1 MGGKLAGL
9 RRRLEKAEKVLAETA
24 EGERLA
30 DCICKVRDVSPP
42 TIAFSNK
49 PEEFE
54 AEMKKKC
61 PVHGFRHLG
70 HIVAIRFVA
79 PGRKDERG
87 RLDELLDEYY
97 ALESKHSEAQ
107 LEHDS
112 QEA

>member
-54 AEMKKKC
+54 AENEEEMPRPWIPPSSRLRKNS
-61 PVHGFRHLG
+61 
-70 HIVAIRFVA
+70 IRS
-79 PGRKDERG
+79 ERSTTK
-87 RLDELLDEYY
+87 L
-97 ALESKHSEAQ
+97 SCFHNPT
-107 LEHDS
+107 
-112 QEA
+112 